1 MDFHQV
7 EIDKKAVELCGDKA
21 GSDGYLGC
29 YQMAYNVIEKELSE
43 ETRIKY
49 RADAKKWSTQLP
61 PPLVQRWYVHTN
73 YSSWEQE
80 TLSHQTRNHKKH
92 GATAIYG
99 FAEYAYRHFG
109 MCMAILMA
117 HEDANS
123 DAYVSL
129 CI

>member
-1 MDFHQV
+1 MFTSRYLTTKAKQPLKKPSFWEKTDYSYKDIAMDFHQV

-73 YSSWEQE
+73 YSS
-80 TLSHQTRNHKKH
+80 
-92 GATAIYG
+92 
-99 FAEYAYRHFG
+99 
-109 MCMAILMA
+109 
-117 HEDANS
+117 
-123 DAYVSL
+123 
-129 CI
+129 